1 MAEEQTFL
9 QEDINIA
16 HEVGRLRGDVN
27 GLLGWKTVFENRI
40 DESIQKLHGRV
51 DAVDANVDR
60 KFDDMHDYINE
71 RMDGLHVKFDMV
83 IESNEKAASAAL
95 KRAEEEAAK
104 AEAEAANRLPKWSKW
119 FIGILITCV
128 LTTAGW
134 VVDAAIHAH
143 L

>member
-1 MAEEQTFL
+1 MAGDTFL

-16 HEVGRLRGDVN
+16 HEVGRLRGDVD
-27 GLLGWKTVFENRI
+27 GLLGWKTVFEDRI

-71 RMDGLHVKFDMV
+71 RMDGLHEKFDKV
-83 IESNEKAASAAL
+83 IESNEQAKVAAL
-95 KRAEEEAAK
+95 ERAQQDAAAAQ
-104 AEAEAANRLPKWSKW
+104 AEAESRLPRWSKW